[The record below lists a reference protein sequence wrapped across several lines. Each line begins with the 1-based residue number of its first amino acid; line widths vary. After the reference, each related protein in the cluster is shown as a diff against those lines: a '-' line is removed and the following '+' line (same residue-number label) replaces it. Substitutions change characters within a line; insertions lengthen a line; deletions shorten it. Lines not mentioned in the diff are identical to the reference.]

1 MLLFDSLCLLFD
13 TLYLLFDFLRLL
25 FSILCLSMAK
35 VQLIFVK
42 YKILNDFVIISR
54 IFMLI
59 LQPER
64 NRKERNGKYSMQ
76 KITDSKLIR
85 NV

>member
-13 TLYLLFDFLRLL
+13 SLCLL
-25 FSILCLSMAK
+25 FSILCLSRAK

-42 YKILNDFVIISR
+42 YKNLNDFVIISR

-64 NRKERNGKYSMQ
+64 NRNERNGKYSMK
-76 KITDSKLIR
+76 KITDSKIIR